1 MRTLIVYMSKH
12 GCSEKAATLI
22 QRHLDDPDVQVVN
35 LARNPTIDPSPF
47 EGVIIGGPVYLG
59 ALQKRLTRF
68 CERHRQV
75 LVKKHLGL
83 FICCMNMG
91 DAARRHFETVYDAEL
106 RDAAAA
112 VGLFGG
118 ELNFETLGPM
128 EKAIIGQVVSIT
140 ESVSRFDEETVKD
153 FALRFAGRQSKNN

>member
-1 MRTLIVYMSKH
+1 MKILIVYVSKH
-12 GCSEKAATLI
+12 GCSEKAAMLI
-22 QRHLDDPDVQVVN
+22 QRYLDDPDVEVVN
-35 LARNPTIDPSPF
+35 LARNPTVDPSPF
-47 EGVIIGGPVYLG
+47 EGVIIGGPIYLG
-59 ALQKRLTRF
+59 ALQKRLVRF

-91 DAARRHFETVYDAEL
+91 DAARQHFETVYDAEL

-118 ELNFETLGPM
+118 ELHFETLGPL

-140 ESVSRFDEETVKD
+140 ESVSRFDEEAVKD
-153 FALRFAGRQSKNN
+153 FVLRFTARQSKNN